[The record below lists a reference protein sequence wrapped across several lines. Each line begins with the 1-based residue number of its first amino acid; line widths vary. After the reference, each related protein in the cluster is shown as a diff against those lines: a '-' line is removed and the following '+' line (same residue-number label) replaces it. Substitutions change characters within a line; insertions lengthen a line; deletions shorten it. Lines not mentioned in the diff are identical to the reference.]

1 MLLAI
6 RALVCV
12 AVLTSLVAC
21 DPPGKPVREETPALE
36 VTDFKLLYS
45 QNCSGCHGPDGQKG
59 PGRILHDSVYLSVIP
74 RDSLKHVIEYG
85 REGTA
90 MPAWAISEGGPL
102 TPQQVEILVNGIESW
117 KQTVSAPP
125 GAELPN
131 YTETTPGDLVNGKR
145 LFMRGCFACHGPGAR
160 VGSVTD
166 PSYLSLV
173 TNQNLRTSIIV
184 GRLDLGMPNYR
195 FLNAGHALADQDV
208 SDLVAYLASLRPA
221 GSAMGNTK

>member
-1 MLLAI
+1 MRLAPSVFVGLAAFI
-6 RALVCV
+6 FLA
-12 AVLTSLVAC
+12 AC
-21 DPPGKPVREETPALE
+21 DPPGKPGPEETPALE
-36 VTDFKLLYS
+36 VANFKLLYS

-74 RDSLKHVIEYG
+74 RDALKHVIEYG

-102 TPQQVEILVNGIESW
+102 TPQQVDILVSGIEGW
-117 KQTVSAPP
+117 KGSVSAPP
-125 GAELPN
+125 GAEFPN
-131 YTETTPGDLVNGKR
+131 YTETTPGDPVNGKR

-160 VGSVTD
+160 VGLVTD

-221 GSAMGNTK
+221 EPVMGNTK